1 MTTRKS
7 FNAKTNTAAAAKP
20 APAGFIT
27 VSAPPSQIPLD
38 KLQISDRNVR
48 RIKAGL
54 TIEGLADSIARRTLL
69 TSLSVREK
77 LDESGNPT
85 GSYEVQA
92 GGRRLRALQ
101 LLAKQKRIPADA
113 PVPCIVKTGGLTEDD
128 SLSENSDREALH
140 PIDQFRAFA
149 SLRDQDMSI
158 EDIAAAYQVTAAYV
172 KQLLRLDS
180 ASDKLIKA
188 YANDDIDL
196 EQLKA
201 FCATNDHK
209 RQDEVLRLISKGN
222 HYGQAWHI
230 RRLMTETTISAKDR
244 RARFVGL
251 KAYKN
256 AGGTVIHDLF
266 EQNEPGYL
274 QNPEILT
281 RLMNEKLA
289 DAQASVVADGWKWA
303 ELCVD
308 GNVWDLK
315 RGLHVLPDEARLSPK
330 DLKRRSALSEE
341 YDRLIEALDDDS
353 DTADADQA
361 RLDQIEAKID
371 AIDSKPPHYSAESKA
386 IAGAIVS
393 LDHDGKLD
401 IFYGYVRPEDMP
413 ADPDSPEAAKSSAIK
428 AKPAEYTVAGKPLKE
443 GLVRDLTA
451 YRTVA
456 IRNAVAQNFPAAF
469 LTALHAMCLNVF
481 HRGTT
486 NSCAQISLQEGY
498 AVSVPGLGDF
508 EPRKAIDARHD
519 EWQARLPQDSDELW
533 AYLGD
538 LSDHDRAAL
547 FAHCVSLTLNAV
559 CNKFQ
564 PRRNE
569 RHHADL
575 LSASVGLD
583 IAQTGWKTDAENY
596 FKRINKAQ
604 ILDAIRDA
612 KGEQAAILI
621 GGFKHEQMAI
631 EAARLIEDTN
641 WIPPV
646 LRNGAS
652 TSIPESPLANEED
665 AAAPL
670 PDFLAVDPEGPQP
683 AQAA

>member
-7 FNAKTNTAAAAKP
+7 FNAKTRPTAAAKP
-20 APAGFIT
+20 APAAFIT

-77 LDESGNPT
+77 VDESGNPT

-101 LLAKQKRIPADA
+101 LLAKQKRIPPDA
-113 PVPCIVKTGGLTEDD
+113 AVPCIVKTGGMTEDD
-128 SLSENSDREALH
+128 SLSENSDRQALH

-158 EDIAAAYQVTAAYV
+158 EDIAAAYQVTASYV

-188 YANDDIDL
+188 YANDEIDL
-196 EQLKA
+196 DQLKA

-209 RQDEVLRLISKGN
+209 RQDEVLKLITKGN
-222 HYGQAWHI
+222 HHGQAWHI
-230 RRLMTETTISAKDR
+230 RRLMTESTISANDR

-281 RLMNEKLA
+281 RLLNEKLA
-289 DAQASVVADGWKWA
+289 EAQASVVAEGWKWA

-308 GNVWDLK
+308 GNIWDLK
-315 RGLHVLPDEARLSPK
+315 RGLHILPDEARLTPK
-330 DLKRRSALSEE
+330 DLKRRIALSEE
-341 YDRLIEALDDDS
+341 YDRLVEALDDDS
-353 DTADADQA
+353 DTAEADQA
-361 RLDQIEAKID
+361 RLDRIEAKID
-371 AIDSKPPHYSAESKA
+371 AIDNKPPHYSAESKA
-386 IAGAIVS
+386 IAGAILS
-393 LDHDGKLD
+393 LEHDGKLD
-401 IFYGYVRPEDMP
+401 ITYGHVRPEDMP
-413 ADPDSPEAAKSSAIK
+413 VDPESPEGRKSTATK
-428 AKPAEYTVAGKPLKE
+428 TKPAEYIVAGKPLKE

-451 YRTVA
+451 FKTVA

-469 LTALHAMCLNVF
+469 LTTLHAMCLNVF

-486 NSCAQISLQEGY
+486 NSCAQITLQEGY
-498 AVSVPGLGDF
+498 AVSVPGLGDY
-508 EPRKAIDARHD
+508 EPSKAIDARHD
-519 EWQARLPQDSDELW
+519 EWQARLPQDSDQLW
-533 AYLGD
+533 AYLGN

-569 RHHADL
+569 RRHADL
-575 LSASVGLD
+575 LSAAVGLD
-583 IAQTGWKTDAENY
+583 IAHTGWKTDAENY

-604 ILDAIRDA
+604 ILDAIREA

-621 GGFKHEQMAI
+621 GGFKHEEMAI

-641 WIPPV
+641 WIPSV
-646 LRNGAS
+646 LRNSAS
-652 TSIPESPLANEED
+652 ASVSESPLANEQD
-665 AAAPL
+665 APANL

-683 AQAA
+683 TQAA